1 MQFEYKV
8 VPAPIRGKKTRGVKS
23 PADRFANTLSDL
35 MNELAADGWEYLR
48 ADTLPSEERAGFTGK
63 TTVFQN
69 VLVFRREVAQTERA
83 AQAAPETVE
92 TAKPAL
98 TPTRAEFAT
107 GEAAKAPRL
116 PGASHAMPEHKVPG
130 PNTRDVAAE

>member
-8 VPAPIRGKKTRGVKS
+8 VPAPTRGKKTRGVKS

-63 TTVFQN
+63 STVFQN
-69 VLVFRREVAQTERA
+69 VLVFRREA
-83 AQAAPETVE
+83 ALAAPRLAEADDAPQATRRVTAEAVE
-92 TAKPAL
+92 SP
-98 TPTRAEFAT
+98 R
-107 GEAAKAPRL
+107 APRL
-116 PGASHAMPEHKVPG
+116 PGASHAMPEHTVPG
-130 PNTRDVAAE
+130 PDKRDVAAE